1 MNKLNQ
7 NIELK
12 TEYNKIIDEY
22 LSAGIIEKIDE
33 PENVNVGEVHYL
45 TYMAVCRDDT
55 ETTKTQIVFNGSL
68 RNGNEPSLNDALYSG
83 PCLLPDLYDIL
94 IRFRIVKIAVV
105 SDIKQAFLQ
114 I

>member
-1 MNKLNQ
+1 MIK
-7 NIELK
+7 K
-12 TEYNKIIDEY
+12 R
-22 LSAGIIEKIDE
+22 
-33 PENVNVGEVHYL
+33 P
-45 TYMAVCRDDT
+45 
-55 ETTKTQIVFNGSL
+55 IVFNGCL

-94 IRFRIVKIAVV
+94 IRFRIGKIAVV